1 MKSIKKWVCCHRERG
16 PAVCSESPSMS
27 RELRRTSELKACI
40 LGSSKPRRLAAMVNK
55 TEQLI
60 PRLPPFWGW
69 QLVQLRCTARS
80 VGPLYGE

>member
-1 MKSIKKWVCCHRERG
+1 MGVLSPRTGTRG
-16 PAVCSESPSMS
+16 LQRIPVSVPG
-27 RELRRTSELKACI
+27 LRRTSELKACI
-40 LGSSKPRRLAAMVNK
+40 LGPSKPRRLAAMVNK